1 MNATGQTYEIRELAD
16 FASVPADRRD
26 AMLADFKQ
34 FIELLDAQR
43 PVIDLAKAIGGNVG
57 ITFKWIDDGDV
68 GCKSAF
74 VTMKFGEA

>member
-43 PVIDLAKAIGGNVG
+43 PVIELAKEIGGVRL
-57 ITFKWIDDGDV
+57 TFKWIDDGDV
-68 GCKSAF
+68 GCKGAF
-74 VTMKFGEA
+74 VTMKFGET